1 MPQQIVDHLPRS
13 REAVVPPRQQ
23 RQDGS
28 EAAPGRSG
36 RRRPRGVPQVHRGRG
51 RFPQQQQGITGYIF
65 EPWHYRY
72 LGVELAKEYTA
83 SGAGTLE
90 EFFGT
95 GAAPNYEES

>member
-1 MPQQIVDHLPRS
+1 MICSARELGIGEDHSGIIVLGRWLAEH
-13 REAVVPPRQQ
+13 
-23 RQDGS
+23 
-28 EAAPGRSG
+28 APEYGYIL
-36 RRRPRGVPQVHRGRG
+36 

-72 LGVELAKEYTA
+72 LGVELAKEYIA